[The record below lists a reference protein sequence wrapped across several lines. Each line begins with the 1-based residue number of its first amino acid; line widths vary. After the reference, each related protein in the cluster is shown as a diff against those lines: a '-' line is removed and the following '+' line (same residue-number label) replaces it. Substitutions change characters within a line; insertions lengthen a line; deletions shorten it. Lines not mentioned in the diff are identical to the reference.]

1 LRRVRD
7 LRLAGLI
14 AFVAALAV
22 GLLVGL
28 VVHLLLGGHLGWE
41 DFNLPGLVEGLAFLL
56 AFTLSLF
63 AAKRAVRVPCSTLL
77 TAGAVAPPPAR
88 RLAQP
93 VPLLENPAENP
104 GRYAVL
110 LDEGGRPVGAI
121 GLAPDIVPWEAAPV
135 VSGEV
140 AITELAPLFWQGDAV
155 LVADGERV
163 HGLITRERYL
173 RAVVS

>member
-1 LRRVRD
+1 MRRVRD

-28 VVHLLLGGHLGWE
+28 VVHLALGGHLGWE
-41 DFNLPGLVEGLAFLL
+41 DFDLPGLVEGVFFLF

-77 TAGAVAPPPAR
+77 TAGVVAPMPAR
-88 RLAQP
+88 RLAEP
-93 VPLLENPAENP
+93 LPLLENPAENP

-110 LDEGGRPVGAI
+110 VEGGRPVGAI
-121 GLAPDIVPWEAAPV
+121 GLGPDIVPWEAAPV

-140 AITELAPLFWQGDAV
+140 AITELAPLFWQGEAV

-173 RAVVS
+173 RTVVS